1 MVKNTNRPEVLKIL
15 TQVSL
20 AVSLLL
26 LAARIAP
33 VFGQEFRGLILG
45 QVTDSTGAVVPN
57 ATVTAVRE
65 GTQQTYTAHTS
76 SGGDYSIPY
85 VQPGIY
91 AITVEATGFKKASR
105 GGVTLEVSGKLNLN
119 FTLEVGS
126 VTETVTVQSETSL
139 VNTADASGGTVINSE
154 MVQNLPLNGRQI
166 YMLMQLTPGVRF
178 TQTTFGPTGFSGTR
192 GWDETN
198 SYVINGVQGSYN
210 QFTLNGASI
219 TQQTSTNR
227 GSWEI
232 AQNVDAV
239 QEFKIMTN
247 TYHAQY
253 GRAGGGTVNTI
264 LKSGSSKYHGT
275 AFDFWRNA
283 VLDANTFQLNQRGAP
298 RQPHN
303 QHQFGGTVGGPIPGL
318 GKKTFFFFS
327 FEGWR
332 EVLPSGLVASAPSA
346 DVRPQSDGSVDF
358 SQFVASQGLRGIFDP
373 LNCATRNSNGTCRT
387 RARFQYNGK
396 LDVIPP
402 DRVSPIGRKILELFP
417 LPNNAGAGEFN
428 NFTATNPGSYRYNQP
443 IVRID
448 HNFSDKTRF
457 YGMFAW
463 WGGTEFRNTQG
474 FDGPAMRGNVNYRSN
489 LTQVLDLT
497 HTFTPTLFAD
507 LRVSFNRTWN
517 TTADG
522 AVSAGL
528 AELTAK
534 DLGLTMPVDQGLIN
548 TVSRKWAPTIS
559 VTGYP
564 QIIGNQTNQ
573 STGALMYETYD
584 ISPSISQTVGRHN
597 LHYGGQVLL
606 MRAIPGFVLGNPNGS
621 FNFNADFTRESPTQS
636 NRDGAALASLLLGYP
651 SGGNVDFNFDVYEN
665 YPYTALYLQDDFKIR
680 RNLTL
685 NLGLRWDA
693 ELSPRERYNKLNA
706 GFDYDVVNPITNQI
720 AFPAL
725 PNGAT
730 MVNPVKGGFRFS
742 SDDLAPYDT
751 QWDHWQPR
759 VGFAWAVNPKT
770 VLRGGWG
777 IYSAFAIE
785 LGGNTTWTQSTQ
797 FITSLDGGNT
807 PSGFFNSGVPYPN
820 GVVLPVGNSLGLL
833 SGIGNGQSFDQRDRK
848 IPSVQQY
855 SFGIQRELPG
865 RFAIDVSY
873 IGSRTRDLRVGTQ
886 INHLT
891 PEQIERG
898 RQDPNFLEQ
907 LVPNPFFGVL
917 PPASSLGSQR
927 NVRVKMLMTAFPQF
941 WNSLFSNTEPVG
953 YSNYNSL
960 AMKLEKRI
968 SGGGALINGLS
979 LITSFTYSKTMAA
992 TNRLNNGAPNPNDTG
1007 GGIFDSEPVY
1017 AITGSDRTL
1026 DFAVSGV
1033 WGLPIGKGGM
1043 F

>member
-1 MVKNTNRPEVLKIL
+1 MVKNISRPEVLMRL
-15 TQVSL
+15 TQAGP
-20 AVSLLL
+20 AVLLL
-26 LAARIAP
+26 LLVASVAP
-33 VFGQEFRGLILG
+33 VFGQEFRGLIIG
-45 QVTDSTGAVVPN
+45 QVTDHAGAAVSN
-57 ATVTAVRE
+57 ATVTAIRE
-65 GTQQTYTAHTS
+65 GTQQIYAAQTS
-76 SGGDYSIPY
+76 RGGDYSIPY
-85 VQPGIY
+85 VQPGVY
-91 AITVEATGFKKASR
+91 TITVEAAGFKKSTR
-105 GGVTLEVSGKLNLN
+105 GGVTLDVSGKLNLN
-119 FTLEVGS
+119 FTLEIGS

-154 MVQNLPLNGRQI
+154 LVQNLPLNGRQI
-166 YMLMQLTPGVRF
+166 YMLMHLTPGVRF
-178 TQTTFGPTGFSGTR
+178 TQTTFGPGGFSGTR

-198 SYVINGVQGSYN
+198 AYVINGVQGSYN
-210 QFTLNGASI
+210 QFTLNGAPI

-232 AQNVDAV
+232 APNVDAV

-247 TYHAQY
+247 TYDAQY
-253 GRAGGGTVNTI
+253 GRAGGGTINTI
-264 LKSGSSKYHGT
+264 LKSGSDKFHGT

-283 VLDANTFQLNQRGAP
+283 VLDANTFQLNQRDIP

-318 GKKTFFFFS
+318 GKRTFFFFS

-332 EVLPSGLVASAPSA
+332 EVLPQGFVTSAPSA
-346 DVRPQSDGSVDF
+346 DVRPQADGSVDF

-373 LNCATRNSNGTCRT
+373 LNCATTNPNGTCLT
-387 RARFQYNGK
+387 RARFQHNGK

-402 DRVSPIGRKILELFP
+402 DRVSAIGRKILELFP
-417 LPNNAGAGEFN
+417 LPNNPGAGQFD

-448 HNFSDKTRF
+448 HNFSEKTRF
-457 YGMFAW
+457 YAMFAW

-522 AVSAGL
+522 AVSGGL
-528 AELTAK
+528 AELTAQE
-534 DLGLTMPVDQGLIN
+534 LGLTMPVDQGLIT

-559 VTGYP
+559 VAGYP

-584 ISPSISQTVGRHN
+584 ISPSISQTAGRHN

-621 FNFNADFTRESPTQS
+621 FNFNDGFTRERPNIS
-636 NRDGAALASLLLGYP
+636 NRDGAALANLLLGYP
-651 SGGNVDFNFDVYEN
+651 SGGNVDFNFDVYES
-665 YPYTALYLQDDFKIR
+665 YPYIALYLQDDFKIR

-685 NLGLRWDA
+685 NLGLRWDV
-693 ELSPRERYNKLNA
+693 ELSPRDRYNKLNA
-706 GFDYDVVNPITNQI
+706 GFDFNAMNPITDQI
-720 AFPAL
+720 TFPPL

-730 MVNPVKGGFRFS
+730 MVNPIKGGFRFS
-742 SDDLAPYDT
+742 SDELAPYDT

-759 VGFAWAVNPKT
+759 FGLAWAINPKT

-777 IYSAFAIE
+777 IYTAFAIE

-797 FITSLDGGNT
+797 FQSSLDGGNT
-807 PSGFFNSGVPYPN
+807 PSGFFNTGVPYPN

-865 RFAIDVSY
+865 RFTLDVSY

-891 PEQIERG
+891 PEQIAQG
-898 RQDPNFLEQ
+898 RQDPQLPRANCAEPVFRRSASGEFVRRSKERPGKDAHDPLPTFLEQ
-907 LVPNPFFGVL
+907 SVF
-917 PPASSLGSQR
+917 
-927 NVRVKMLMTAFPQF
+927 
-941 WNSLFSNTEPVG
+941 EH
-953 YSNYNSL
+953 
-960 AMKLEKRI
+960 
-968 SGGGALINGLS
+968 
-979 LITSFTYSKTMAA
+979 
-992 TNRLNNGAPNPNDTG
+992 
-1007 GGIFDSEPVY
+1007 
-1017 AITGSDRTL
+1017 
-1026 DFAVSGV
+1026 
-1033 WGLPIGKGGM
+1033 
-1043 F
+1043 